1 MDAVIEARTLSIGYR
16 QGRRGDKLVQ
26 RELDFS
32 LDAGSLVCLLG
43 PNGAGKSTLLRTLG
57 GMQPPLGGELLLG
70 GRPLSAY
77 PERER
82 SRLIGLVL
90 TDKTFAGGLRVRE
103 LVALG
108 RHPYVG
114 FFGRL
119 SAGDHRVVERAI
131 EQTGIG
137 SKADSYIA
145 ELSDGERQKVMI
157 AKALAQECP
166 LILLDEPTA
175 YLDVTSRIEIMHLLH
190 RLARQGKSILLSTH
204 DIEQALLL
212 SDRLWLLS
220 KSWGILCGVTEDL
233 VLQGQMSRFFGRG
246 SIAFDVQDGAFRLE
260 DGTLRPLAVEA
271 APGLMRWV
279 QNALMRSGFK
289 AVPGTVGMPA
299 DLRLKVVSPTEMQL
313 GLPGGGSVRLDSFE
327 SLIRELK
334 SYSHA

>member
-1 MDAVIEARTLSIGYR
+1 METVLEARKLTIGYR
-16 QGRRGDKLVQ
+16 QGHHREKCVQ

-32 LDAGSLVCLLG
+32 LEAGSLVCLLG
-43 PNGAGKSTLLRTLG
+43 PNGAGKSTLLRTLS
-57 GMQPPLGGELLLG
+57 GMQPALSGELFMQ
-70 GRPLSAY
+70 GRSLSAY
-77 PERER
+77 SERER
-82 SRLIGLVL
+82 SRSIGLVL
-90 TDKTFAGGLRVRE
+90 TDKIFAGGLRVRE

-119 SAGDHRVVERAI
+119 SEEDHRIVEEAI
-131 EQTGIG
+131 HQTGIEA
-137 SKADSYIA
+137 KADSYMA

-157 AKALAQECP
+157 AKALAQQCP

-220 KSWGILCGVTEDL
+220 SSLGMLCGVTEDL

-246 SIAFDVQDGAFRLE
+246 GVTFDVRDGAFRLE
-260 DGTLRPLAVEA
+260 NASLRPLKVEA
-271 APGLMRWV
+271 PAEMMRWV
-279 QNALMRSGFK
+279 QNALMRSGFR
-289 AVPGTVGMPA
+289 AVSTETEPTS
-299 DLRLKVVSPTEMQL
+299 DLFLRVVSPTDMEL
-313 GLPGGGSVRLDSFE
+313 NCAGKRITVGSFADLIDRLK
-327 SLIRELK
+327 L
-334 SYSHA
+334 YVHA

>member
-1 MDAVIEARTLSIGYR
+1 MEAVMNAHALTIGYR
-16 QGRRGDKLVQ
+16 QGRRGDKVVQ

-32 LDAGSLVCLLG
+32 LDRGSLVCLLG
-43 PNGAGKSTLLRTLG
+43 PNGAGKSTLLRTLC
-57 GMQPPLGGELLLG
+57 GMQPPLAGELSLDGRSLG
-70 GRPLSAY
+70 AY

-119 SAGDHRVVERAI
+119 DDEDHRIVQQAL
-131 EQTGIG
+131 EQTGIEA
-137 SKADSYIA
+137 KADSYMA

-157 AKALAQECP
+157 AKALAQQCP

-220 KSWGILCGVTEDL
+220 KQWGMLSGVTEDL

-260 DGTLRPLAVEA
+260 DEALIPLAVEA

-289 AVPGTVGMPA
+289 AVTGDGSPSATS
-299 DLRLKVVSPTEMQL
+299 LRVVSPTEMELRTPAQTVPL
-313 GLPGGGSVRLDSFE
+313 ASFGELTDRLKTY
-327 SLIRELK
+327 R
-334 SYSHA
+334 HA